1 MFADRVQDD
10 AVQCA
15 RRAEACARIF
25 NMVDHPEPNGR
36 DAGAVSDALFVE
48 KLAQMLGPVV
58 ATDHQLRSGNGE
70 CRSKNFGCYSLPRDA
85 ATIPTI
91 TTAKTASP
99 TNSATVE
106 SMPNTVPPDG
116 PAGPAGP

>member
-1 MFADRVQDD
+1 
-10 AVQCA
+10 
-15 RRAEACARIF
+15 
-25 NMVDHPEPNGR
+25 
-36 DAGAVSDALFVE
+36 
-48 KLAQMLGPVV
+48 VV
-58 ATDHQLRSGNGE
+58 NKY
-70 CRSKNFGCYSLPRDA
+70 KNFGGSSIRQWRKPHQKSAESFRRFVCYSLPRDA